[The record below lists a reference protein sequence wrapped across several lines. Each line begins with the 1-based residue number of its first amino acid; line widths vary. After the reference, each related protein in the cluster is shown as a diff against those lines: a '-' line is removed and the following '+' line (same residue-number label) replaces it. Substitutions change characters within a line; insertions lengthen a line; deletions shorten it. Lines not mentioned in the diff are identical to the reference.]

1 MIRNSLTVLLSLFV
15 AQFAIAIPV
24 QSAPYPY
31 VASWRQKYS
40 MSQCVN
46 DAYTIARKHPFTD
59 DQQLTNESAGKL
71 KTLHGSHKAGE
82 HSIAILCSR
91 DDGLA
96 AFSVSRYHND
106 ETHNMYSDTHKSFN
120 QI

>member
-46 DAYTIARKHPFTD
+46 DAYTIARKHQFTD
-59 DQQLTNESAGKL
+59 DQQLTNESIGRKLCMEVTKLVSIRLQFFAAG
-71 KTLHGSHKAGE
+71 T
-82 HSIAILCSR
+82 
-91 DDGLA
+91 
-96 AFSVSRYHND
+96 
-106 ETHNMYSDTHKSFN
+106 TT
-120 QI
+120 